1 MTFRL
6 VSFPSY
12 LASTARA
19 ARLALNLLRQG
30 SSAEVF
36 AGTFLESPVAIK
48 LFHQLKKEEAR
59 KEIELLFELRHP
71 NIVGILGFC
80 HVLPSGQV
88 GIVLELCSLGGL
100 FPAYRQ
106 KWFTTAIGLRILW
119 GCARALSYMHSFP
132 VPIVHRDLKSGNILV
147 TAEKVGKIADCGES
161 RRVDFEST
169 MTQIGTPMWAAPEV
183 LRGKRYDE
191 YVFWF
196 CLLSRVSTATRPLVR
211 LRKSMHWCSGKRNGH
226 VSCCTVLT

>member
-1 MTFRL
+1 M
-6 VSFPSY
+6 
-12 LASTARA
+12 
-19 ARLALNLLRQG
+19 
-30 SSAEVF
+30 
-36 AGTFLESPVAIK
+36 
-48 LFHQLKKEEAR
+48 
-59 KEIELLFELRHP
+59 
-71 NIVGILGFC
+71 
-80 HVLPSGQV
+80 
-88 GIVLELCSLGGL
+88 LELCSLGGL

-106 KWFTTAIGLRILW
+106 KWFTTVIGLRILW

-196 CLLSRVSTATRPLVR
+196 CLLSRVSTVTRPFVR
-211 LRKSMHWCSGKRNGH
+211 LRKTMHWCSGKRNGN
-226 VSCCTVLT
+226 VSCCTVLTQNHLTRTGAWTRTLSASSCLRSTRGTFLSPTFRATKRSDSTTSSPRMLLQGASESRTTRPGDQRSMT